1 MYFQRLRDVTSKYIL
16 NSLPCL
22 CIKCIVLSTYRAGY
36 KDKYRMDSLNT
47 VRIGKKGGEDSK
59 QWKQGNKTKQGKK
72 GKRLPK
78 ILFNREESTKRL

>member
-1 MYFQRLRDVTSKYIL
+1 
-16 NSLPCL
+16 
-22 CIKCIVLSTYRAGY
+22 
-36 KDKYRMDSLNT
+36 MDSLNT

>member
-1 MYFQRLRDVTSKYIL
+1 
-16 NSLPCL
+16 
-22 CIKCIVLSTYRAGY
+22 
-36 KDKYRMDSLNT
+36 MDSLHT